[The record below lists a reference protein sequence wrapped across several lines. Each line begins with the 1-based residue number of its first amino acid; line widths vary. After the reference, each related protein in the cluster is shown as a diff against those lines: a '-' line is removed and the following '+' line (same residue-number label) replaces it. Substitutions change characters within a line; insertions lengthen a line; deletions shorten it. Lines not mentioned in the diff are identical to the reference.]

1 MQNILSCLKVI
12 ILGGDTGVLPGDGR
26 HALRLGKCRNME
38 ITSEYLGREL
48 VTILYCY
55 QDLLHFPILN
65 SVSIITGH
73 F

>member
-12 ILGGDTGVLPGDGR
+12 ILGGDTGVLPGEGR
-26 HALRLGKCRNME
+26 HTLRLGKCWNME
-38 ITSEYLGREL
+38 ITSEYLGRQL

-55 QDLLHFPILN
+55 QDFLNFPILN
-65 SVSIITGH
+65 SITGRH